1 MEQQQDI
8 KRMAIALVVISVL
21 TFLYLWYVGS
31 QVPQQTVQTT
41 DSVRQEV
48 NVDTL
53 LNTIEREE
61 QPEQTVVKEVSTE
74 PDTSEFVMPQQPIEE
89 KKYRFSNSEII
100 VEFSSRG
107 GRPARILLK
116 NYKTAWG
123 DTVELLVDKASALS
137 VEFDYGGRLIKTMEH
152 NFLFEQ
158 KDSLFIFTLPLD
170 SVAKY
175 QHIYWFDSKQPYVL
189 HYAVRWKNVDPSKVP
204 PSAYV
209 YNVWEAFMKRQE
221 KNQDLERRYTE
232 LYYRLYDDE
241 EVDYITGNEPEEE
254 EITLTLEWV
263 AFKQQFFTSALISE
277 EGFTSGT
284 LAIGPA
290 PEYDTVFLK
299 YASAH
304 LTVPIDQQP
313 TIEKKFYFY
322 FGPNDYKILKS
333 LGVGLEE
340 VIPLGW
346 TIFRW
351 INKFI
356 IIPAFEFFVSTTG
369 NVVIAL
375 VLLTLLIKLLL
386 SPLTYKSYVAMAKLN
401 VLKPELEALTK
412 KYKDDP
418 QKLSMEQLKLYQQT
432 GVNPFGGCLPMLL
445 QLPILIAMYNFV
457 ISSIDLRQKGFLW
470 IKDFSS
476 YDVIA
481 TLPFK
486 IPFYGDHVSLL
497 AILMA
502 VSSILYTKVFSQTPT
517 AQTNPATKWM
527 QYLMPIL
534 LLGFFNNMPSALT
547 FYYLLYNLLSLL
559 QAWIIKK
566 FFVDEEK
573 IRKEIE
579 QRKRSRKG
587 KKSIFEARLEKMR
600 QMQKEAKKRRK
611 RK

>member
-1 MEQQQDI
+1 MEQQDI
-8 KRMAIALVVISVL
+8 KRMAIALVVISAL
-21 TFLYLWYVGS
+21 TFIYLWFVGS
-31 QVPQQTVQTT
+31 QVPQQTVQHT
-41 DSVRQEV
+41 DTIQQDYA
-48 NVDTL
+48 DTL
-53 LNTIEREE
+53 VQNQQHA
-61 QPEQTVVKEVSTE
+61 QPTDPQTQHIDTLTTSEQTFSSPKE
-74 PDTSEFVMPQQPIEE
+74 PIEE
-89 KKYRFSNSEII
+89 SRYRFSNDELI
-100 VEFSSRG
+100 VEFSSKG

-116 NYKTAWG
+116 KYKTSWG
-123 DTVELLVDKASALS
+123 DTVELLTDKASALS
-137 VEFDYGGRLIKTMEH
+137 IEFDYAGRLIKTMEH
-152 NFLFEQ
+152 NFFFEH

-170 SVAKY
+170 SHATY

-189 HYAVRWKNVDPSKVP
+189 HYKARWLNVNPAKIP
-204 PSAYV
+204 PSAYI
-209 YNVWEAFMKRQE
+209 NTVWEAFIKRQE
-221 KNQDLERRYTE
+221 KNTDLEKRYTE

-254 EITLTLEWV
+254 EITLTIEWV

-277 EGFTSGT
+277 DGFTSGR
-284 LAIGPA
+284 LSIGPA
-290 PEYDTVFLK
+290 PDQDTIFLK
-299 YASAH
+299 YASAN
-304 LTVPIDQQP
+304 LTVPIDQAQA
-313 TIEKKFYFY
+313 IEKRFYFY

-356 IIPAFEFFVSTTG
+356 IIPAFEFFVSITG

-497 AILMA
+497 ALLMA
-502 VSSILYTKVFSQTPT
+502 ISSVLYTKVFSQTPT
-517 AQTNPATKWM
+517 TQTNPATKWM

-534 LLGFFNNMPSALT
+534 LLGFFNNMPAALT
-547 FYYLLYNLLSLL
+547 FYYLLYNILSLS
-559 QAWIIKK
+559 QAWLIKK

-611 RK
+611 RR

>member
-1 MEQQQDI
+1 MEQQDI
-8 KRMAIALVVISVL
+8 KRMAIALVVISAL
-21 TFLYLWYVGS
+21 TFLYLWFVGS
-31 QVPQQTVQTT
+31 QVPQQTVQYTDTIQQTQTDTT
-41 DSVRQEV
+41 ASNKHSTQAPTQQTHI
-48 NVDTL
+48 DTA
-53 LNTIEREE
+53 TTT
-61 QPEQTVVKEVSTE
+61 EQTLAILEEPIKETR
-74 PDTSEFVMPQQPIEE
+74 
-89 KKYRFSNSEII
+89 YRFSNQELI
-100 VEFSSRG
+100 VEFSSKG

-123 DTVELLVDKASALS
+123 DTVELLTDKASALS
-137 VEFDYGGRLIKTMEH
+137 VEFDYGGRLIKTIEH
-152 NFLFEQ
+152 NFFFEQ

-170 SVAKY
+170 SKAAY

-189 HYAVRWKNVDPSKVP
+189 HYKAVWVNVNPAEIP
-204 PSAYV
+204 PSAYI
-209 YNVWEAFMKRQE
+209 NTVWEALIKRQE
-221 KNQDLERRYTE
+221 KNSDLEKRYTE

-241 EVDYITGNEPEEE
+241 EVDYITGNEPEKE
-254 EITLTLEWV
+254 EITLTIEWV
-263 AFKQQFFTSALISE
+263 AFKQQFFTSVLVSE
-277 EGFTSGT
+277 EGFTSGR
-284 LAIGPA
+284 LSIGPTNDQ
-290 PEYDTVFLK
+290 DTIFLK
-299 YASAH
+299 YASAN
-304 LTVPIDQQP
+304 LTVPIDQAPQV
-313 TIEKKFYFY
+313 EKHFYFY
-322 FGPNDYKILKS
+322 FGPNDYKTLKS
-333 LGVGLEE
+333 LGIGLEE

-346 TIFRW
+346 AIFRW

-356 IIPAFEFFVSTTG
+356 IIPAFEFFVSITG

-375 VLLTLLIKLLL
+375 VLLTLLIKLLV

-497 AILMA
+497 ALLMA
-502 VSSILYTKVFSQTPT
+502 ISSVLYTKVFSQTPT
-517 AQTNPATKWM
+517 TQTNPATKWM

-534 LLGFFNNMPSALT
+534 LLGFFNNMPAALT
-547 FYYLLYNLLSLL
+547 FYYLLYNLLSLF
-559 QAWIIKK
+559 QAWLIKK

-611 RK
+611 RR